1 MLKRFQDLLSIVTL
15 TSLVFSLFVMAKG
28 NVQTF
33 NQPAQVAA
41 TENTPEKISRTDYGK
56 MSLLFE
62 QNKGQTEKAAKFIAR
77 GKGYTL
83 YLTET
88 EAVFQLKAKQAG
100 SPDDSKGLS
109 GRNKL
114 VKTKS
119 DRLRM
124 RFAGANATPTIEGD
138 AQAATKTNYYTG
150 RKRIENL
157 SNYGR
162 VNYKNLYN
170 GVDAVF
176 YGNAA
181 NQLEYDFTVAP
192 DADANQI
199 QLNFDG
205 AENVSLDEQGNLV
218 IKTENTEL
226 IQQKPI
232 AYQTIDGEKREVEVK
247 YVIDEQSQIA
257 NRKSQIS
264 FALGAYDK
272 TQPLTVDPA

>member
-1 MLKRFQDLLSIVTL
+1 MLKRFQDLLSVVTL
-15 TSLVFSLFVMAKG
+15 TILVFSFIVTTKG
-28 NVQTF
+28 NIQTP
-33 NQPAQVAA
+33 NQTAEMPAA
-41 TENTPEKISRTDYGK
+41 ENTPEKLSQTDYGK

-62 QNKGQTEKAAKFIAR
+62 QNKGQTDRQAKFIAR

-109 GRNKL
+109 GKNEL

-150 RKRIENL
+150 RKRIKNL

-162 VNYKNLYN
+162 VNYRNLYD
-170 GVDAVF
+170 GIDATF
-176 YGNAA
+176 YGNGA
-181 NQLEYDFTVAP
+181 NQLEYDFTLAP

-226 IQQKPI
+226 VQQKPI
-232 AYQTIDGEKREVEVK
+232 AYQTIDGTRREIEVK
-247 YVIDEQSQIA
+247 YGIDEQSQIA